1 MDAESPDAAWVT
13 VPSLLAMTVSE
24 ARSKGQHS
32 GVVVTSADADGP
44 PLGALTWPGTWI
56 VTAQRPIAGARV
68 ARWSM
73 VAVEFKE
80 RPGGGGAG
88 DREPRVPLPEPPAMT
103 AERDETDEP
112 DGPGDVARQPFG

>member
-13 VPSLLAMTVSE
+13 VPSLIAMTVSE

-56 VTAQRPIAGARV
+56 VIAQRPVAGARV

-73 VAVEFKE
+73 VAIEFKE
-80 RPGGGGAG
+80 LPGRPTALRRQRLGAATFWVSKPSLG
-88 DREPRVPLPEPPAMT
+88 
-103 AERDETDEP
+103 RD
-112 DGPGDVARQPFG
+112 G